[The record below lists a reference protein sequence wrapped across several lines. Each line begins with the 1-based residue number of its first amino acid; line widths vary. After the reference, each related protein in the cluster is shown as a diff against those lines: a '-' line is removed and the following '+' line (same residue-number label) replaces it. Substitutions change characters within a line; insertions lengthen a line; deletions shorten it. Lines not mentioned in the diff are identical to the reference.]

1 MEVIVPFVNPS
12 RIFHAVCAYW
22 LMSSAGFSATAD
34 GHHASRQ
41 AKTMPSARPNRARR
55 WAFSMDENLTLIYL
69 SGGATCIPLLRCREA
84 TPLRVTERLLLGVDR
99 ISRPRVRSRL
109 PRFLGVRLCASPPS
123 PHACYSFSPRLV
135 CAHNPRMGLFPVALL
150 IP

>member
-55 WAFSMDENLTLIYL
+55 WAFSMDENVTLIYL

-84 TPLRVTERLLLGVDR
+84 TPLRVTERPLWVLTPWQAKSTLTASAFPWGEIMRVPALAACLLLVFSSSVLR
-99 ISRPRVRSRL
+99 AQSTS
-109 PRFLGVRLCASPPS
+109 AS
-123 PHACYSFSPRLV
+123 LT
-135 CAHNPRMGLFPVALL
+135 
-150 IP
+150 